1 MEYNL
6 LATTEK
12 MTMSGACSQLWM
24 NLRALGDPEPKVNKT
39 RIKGIIWGA
48 TTLDPVEAIRGL
60 RKNMKE
66 EPARY
71 DKLFRILPVLNW
83 VNTSLENIVAEVEN
97 QKTRVAEDDT
107 FRVTL
112 EKRRTELRSME
123 VIGPVAELFDNTVD
137 LENPDWVVLIEI
149 MGKMTG
155 VSIVPADSIFKV
167 QVERAA
173 LIFSS

>member
-1 MEYNL
+1 
-6 LATTEK
+6 
-12 MTMSGACSQLWM
+12 
-24 NLRALGDPEPKVNKT
+24 
-39 RIKGIIWGA
+39 
-48 TTLDPVEAIRGL
+48 
-60 RKNMKE
+60 
-66 EPARY
+66 
-71 DKLFRILPVLNW
+71 
-83 VNTSLENIVAEVEN
+83 
-97 QKTRVAEDDT
+97 
-107 FRVTL
+107 
-112 EKRRTELRSME
+112 ME